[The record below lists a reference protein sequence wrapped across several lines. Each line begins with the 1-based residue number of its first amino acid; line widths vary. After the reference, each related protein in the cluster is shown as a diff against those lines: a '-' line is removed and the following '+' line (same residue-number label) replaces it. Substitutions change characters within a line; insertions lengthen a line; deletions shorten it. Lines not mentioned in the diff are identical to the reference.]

1 MVISNYTYALGLAY
15 EMYGKYLASIC
26 DDAQEWFLKAHECYS
41 QWGAIAKAN
50 QLRDDHG
57 LAFELTGVNSD
68 GMLLASEKHGRDED
82 ENTHGEENRSK
93 VGGG

>member
-57 LAFELTGVNSD
+57 LALALS
-68 GMLLASEKHGRDED
+68 GMNDESTLSSSAKHRRDENGD
-82 ENTHGEENRSK
+82 TDG
-93 VGGG
+93 